1 MPASCNNNATAFH
14 VAMSMSTTQN
24 DASPTSKF
32 FKCFLSYLKHDQKRK
47 LIYCH
52 HLNTRQIDRQIDCV
66 SGEKCSIPSSKI
78 FTLKTAKNVEM
89 LKKERNVSKGG
100 ARIKITGVAP
110 NSGER
115 QHLAFSSFLL
125 ARRTRRCC
133 CCYKDKCFCFW
144 KETNFMKLSCSA
156 IDINS
161 MDGGKLERF
170 SASKY
175 YFRQSQFVQ
184 TIPRYFL
191 VLL

>member
-89 LKKERNVSKGG
+89 LKKERNVFQKG
-100 ARIKITGVAP
+100 AP
-110 NSGER
+110 E
-115 QHLAFSSFLL
+115 L
-125 ARRTRRCC
+125 
-133 CCYKDKCFCFW
+133 
-144 KETNFMKLSCSA
+144 KL
-156 IDINS
+156 
-161 MDGGKLERF
+161 
-170 SASKY
+170 
-175 YFRQSQFVQ
+175 Q
-184 TIPRYFL
+184 
-191 VLL
+191 VLLQILGKGSTQRSAVSSQPEGPAAAAAATKTNVSVFGRKPIS